1 MRAKHINIIAKYFL
15 IMCSTRIE
23 FLIRQAQDS
32 SVVSQRSQH
41 DMSSPE
47 SIHASFIRDAHA
59 LAAVAERELSSE
71 ALSEA
76 RRLLVSAQRALA
88 RLELIASR

>member
-1 MRAKHINIIAKYFL
+1 
-15 IMCSTRIE
+15 
-23 FLIRQAQDS
+23 
-32 SVVSQRSQH
+32 
-41 DMSSPE
+41 MSSPE